1 MRVLAVNGFPPTI
14 RGRDLFKSFVA
25 TIKSTFAEL
34 DVHVDVATRGSRN
47 LGDYLYQLNT
57 EFISTDSLKRFDR
70 LDMVFVTV
78 GECDELSPEKRFDE
92 GNSVQP

>member
-1 MRVLAVNGFPPTI
+1 MRVLAVNGFPPTN

-25 TIKSTFAEL
+25 TIKSTFSEL
-34 DVHVDVATRGSRN
+34 DVHVDVATRSSRN

-57 EFISTDSLKRFDR
+57 QFISTESLKRFDR

-78 GECDELSPEKRFDE
+78 GECDGVVSC
-92 GNSVQP
+92 

>member
-1 MRVLAVNGFPPTI
+1 MRVLVVNGFPPTN

-34 DVHVDVATRGSRN
+34 DVHADVSTRSSKN
-47 LGDYLYQLNT
+47 LGDYLYHLGT
-57 EFISTDSLKRFDR
+57 EFISTESLKRFDR

-78 GECDELSPEKRFDE
+78 GQALSECVRSADCNCDRR
-92 GNSVQP
+92 G